1 MFKRLFKNRKGQG
14 FVEYALL
21 IVGVAMVGL
30 IGVTILGVKTNH
42 MISALALTLPGPN
55 NSENNKLNTGTM
67 LEVEKGANTF
77 LQIGYND
84 IALNRST
91 GNFNRLHN
99 NLTGDTPTGDTGLD
113 PALVNPQAVLD

>member
-1 MFKRLFKNRKGQG
+1 MFKRVLKNKKGQG

-55 NSENNKLNTGTM
+55 NGENNKLNTGTM
-67 LEVEKGANTF
+67 LEIEKGENDAFQVGFSEIVAN
-77 LQIGYND
+77 
-84 IALNRST
+84 ST
-91 GNFNRLHN
+91 GDFNRLHA
-99 NLTGDTPTGDTGLD
+99 NLTGDTPTGDVGLD
-113 PALVNPQAVLD
+113 PALLNPDADLD